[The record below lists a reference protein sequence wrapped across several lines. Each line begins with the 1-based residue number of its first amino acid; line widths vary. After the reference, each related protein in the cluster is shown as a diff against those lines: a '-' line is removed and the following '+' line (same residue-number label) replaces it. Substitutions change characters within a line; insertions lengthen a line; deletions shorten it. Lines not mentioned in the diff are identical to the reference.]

1 VCRRE
6 SWPRQ
11 IAGLWRRRDSGNEFS
26 DRYGH
31 PRQIGGR
38 PSTQTSRRCPWPGS
52 AISALPKGPNRPRPP
67 ASPISPLCF
76 RRSARLRREETE
88 RGRSDRMLL
97 GRDQRLLT
105 RLPQQQQGF
114 PGDKLFPPVPRRRF
128 TAAVVSVQSTM
139 AQL

>member
-6 SWPRQ
+6 SWPQRV
-11 IAGLWRRRDSGNEFS
+11 AGLWRRRDSGDEFS

-52 AISALPKGPNRPRPP
+52 AISALPRGPNRPRPP

-76 RRSARLRREETE
+76 RRFARLRREETE
-88 RGRSDRMLL
+88 RGCSDRMLL
-97 GRDQRLLT
+97 GGSNGCQPGFRSSSRASPATSFFPRFRGGDLQR
-105 RLPQQQQGF
+105 R
-114 PGDKLFPPVPRRRF
+114 
-128 TAAVVSVQSTM
+128 
-139 AQL
+139 